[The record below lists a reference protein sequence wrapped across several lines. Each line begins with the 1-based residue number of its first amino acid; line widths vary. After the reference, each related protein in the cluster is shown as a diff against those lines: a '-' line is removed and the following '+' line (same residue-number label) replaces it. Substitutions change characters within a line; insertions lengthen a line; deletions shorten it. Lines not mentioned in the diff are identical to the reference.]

1 MAMFSANFRK
11 KLKSEIKFK
20 RKTLQVMWSIMCLI
34 TCYGRVYNLKNP
46 LLTHSAGQHVMAS
59 MLFFT

>member
-1 MAMFSANFRK
+1 MAMFSGFHPSNFRK
-11 KLKSEIKFK
+11 KLKSEIKIK
-20 RKTLQVMWSIMCLI
+20 GKTLQVMHLM

-46 LLTHSAGQHVMAS
+46 LPACTAGQHVMAS